1 LWFVMRMYGA
11 SGIRAHIREHVR
23 QAKWLE
29 EQLLADGR
37 FEIMAPVVFGL
48 VVFCLKSSAIAKS
61 DMDVDLEAIN
71 KANTDLVAQ
80 CNAGGRLFMLSTRLK
95 GVVAVRIAIGSTF
108 GAQKHVDLVLDVIKE
123 SATKVIADL

>member
-1 LWFVMRMYGA
+1 MRMYGA
-11 SGIRAHIREHVR
+11 SGIRAHIRKHVR

-48 VVFCLKSSAIAKS
+48 VVFRLKSNAIAKS
-61 DMDVDLEAIN
+61 DTDVDLETIN
-71 KANTDLVAQ
+71 RANTDLVAQ
-80 CNAGGRLFMLSTRLK
+80 CNAGGRLFMHSTQLK

-108 GAQKHVDLVLDVIKE
+108 CTQKHVDLVLDVIKE